1 VSSLSSNG
9 SNQHATK
16 PPLPVV
22 VGIRLKKTTAEVIR
36 AAIEPL
42 GGGKRAKVTLISS
55 SAIKNAVEVLT
66 NSDPELNSMI
76 VATYPDCYPDD
87 GRIVKAHH
95 KALRQAIT
103 RKIGEFSYFTAIEYQ
118 KRGAPHFHQGL
129 AVNLADFGDV
139 VTLKRHSMT
148 RRKPTFQTNKPL
160 QDWAFEAW
168 LEIISKP
175 DIAYNGEPL
184 DWAGL
189 DDEDIDLMRKAYYQ
203 YNAGFSWEVMREKD
217 GAKRYFVKE
226 LTGLKLYQKTIPA
239 EFKNPGRHFLYSRD
253 MAFDPE
259 NAIVFILPEGKIRE
273 LLEAAGW
280 EYLPEKG
287 KPLYKHLWNAAAGL
301 AVALIQAGYQPVK
314 SSLDALKRY
323 ADQRMVAFS
332 DPLQLAADGAMA
344 YAKSVGRY
352 NTHWNEFKRKM
363 ARAAYWENA
372 LWTAPPA

>member
-1 VSSLSSNG
+1 M
-9 SNQHATK
+9 
-16 PPLPVV
+16 
-22 VGIRLKKTTAEVIR
+22 GIRLKKTTAEVIR

-42 GGGKRAKVTLISS
+42 GGGKREKVTLISS
-55 SAIKNAVEVLT
+55 SAIKNAIEVLT

-95 KALRQAIT
+95 KALHQAIK
-103 RKIGEFSYFTAIEYQ
+103 RKFGGFSYFTAIEYQ

-129 AVNLADFGDV
+129 SVSLADFGEV

-160 QDWAFEAW
+160 QDWAFETW

-175 DIAYNGEPL
+175 DISYNGESL

-189 DDEDIDLMRKAYYQ
+189 DDDDIEMMRKAYYE

-226 LTGLKLYQKTIPA
+226 LTGLKLYQKKIPA
-239 EFKNPGRHFLYSRD
+239 EFSNPGRHFLYSRD
-253 MAFDPE
+253 MIFDPE
-259 NAIVFILPEGKIRE
+259 DAMVFILPEGKIRE

-280 EYLPEKG
+280 EYLPDPG
-287 KPLYKHLWNAAAGL
+287 KPLYKNLWNAAAGL

-323 ADQRMVAFS
+323 ADQRMVAFF
-332 DPLQLAADGAMA
+332 DPLQLAEAGAMA

-352 NTHWNEFKRKM
+352 NAHWNQFKQRL
-363 ARAAYWENA
+363 ARAAYWENV
-372 LWTAPPA
+372 LWTGPPV